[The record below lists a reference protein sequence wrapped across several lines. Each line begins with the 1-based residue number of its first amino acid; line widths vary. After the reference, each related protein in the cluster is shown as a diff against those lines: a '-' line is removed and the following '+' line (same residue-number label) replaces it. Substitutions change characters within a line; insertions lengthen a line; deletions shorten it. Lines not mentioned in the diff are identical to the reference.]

1 VELQR
6 DGKGWIAAGSLS
18 LRGVTQPIAVR
29 FELEP
34 TQGTL
39 IMKGGATLRRLEF
52 GVGQG
57 EWAATTWVG
66 DLVDVAFDLKLL
78 PVTAAT
84 SP

>member
-1 VELQR
+1 M
-6 DGKGWIAAGSLS
+6 
-18 LRGVTQPIAVR
+18 
-29 FELEP
+29 F
-34 TQGTL
+34 

-66 DLVDVAFDLKLL
+66 DPVDVAFDLKLL